1 VGNGNLIYVKLN
13 WPTAKQGRFVS
24 SMTAVSNVL
33 YRAKISSCI
42 MLLKGM
48 DVVEL
53 TSIDSWSVYINIA
66 LLEDYFNS
74 VSKLRWIN
82 IVFSRGTIIL
92 GAGVAQ

>member
-1 VGNGNLIYVKLN
+1 
-13 WPTAKQGRFVS
+13 
-24 SMTAVSNVL
+24 
-33 YRAKISSCI
+33 
-42 MLLKGM
+42 M

-92 GAGVAQ
+92 GVGVAQ